1 MRYTRKCWAFLRTH
15 AKDYGSTSETYRKLG
30 PKWNPHL
37 LCWLMAPGW
46 PEADR
51 LERVVLFERREDA
64 LHYAQDERERGRPV
78 RVEVRIVE
86 VKP

>member
-15 AKDYGSTSETYRKLG
+15 AKDYGLPRETYRKLG

-37 LCWLMAPGW
+37 LCFLMEPI
-46 PEADR
+46 
-51 LERVVLFERREDA
+51 LRVVLFERREEA
-64 LHYAQDERERGRPV
+64 LHYARSQDERGRPV